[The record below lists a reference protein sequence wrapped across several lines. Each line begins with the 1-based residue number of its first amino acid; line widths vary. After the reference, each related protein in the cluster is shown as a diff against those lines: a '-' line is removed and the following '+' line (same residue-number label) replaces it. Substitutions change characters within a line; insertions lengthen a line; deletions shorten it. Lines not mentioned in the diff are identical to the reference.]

1 MPFPRDRA
9 PTVLEQTSPAFPLP
23 PLHVM
28 AASGLEREVVDVRWS
43 NPGEIKAN
51 TCFNVI
57 GVNVYRSFDSEF
69 GPYFRLNTTP
79 VGSTQWRDRTRVVL
93 ATQEDVSH
101 SFRARGAETDPDR
114 RYMFRT
120 RFRPIVIYPSPGSA
134 NCTNLN
140 VQVTVNGVAAFVE
153 RIYADQGIVELRT
166 TPTFDVVTQKQFPP
180 VLPTA
185 ETDVVLATYRYET
198 NKVPTKLAQRVFYR
212 VTTVAV
218 GDDGK
223 LVETPLERATQGNRD
238 EVEKLDYIWT
248 EAIRR
253 NLWIQFQG
261 GERVKL
267 FIRKAVG
274 VECGCGSSIHKQPSS
289 DCEVCYG
296 TGVIGGYE
304 GPFDIII
311 APDDSARKIAQTNRG
326 RTVEHGYDTWTGPR
340 PLVSQRDFIVK
351 LNGDRYG
358 IGPVR
363 MPSNRG
369 MQLQQMFPIER
380 LDEADMR
387 YRVPLFDTSMMD
399 SPQTRY
405 LRPDMRWG
413 RKDATP
419 MVTEKRT
426 IGDERELRGGTVTW
440 ENIEY

>member
-9 PTVLEQTSPAFPLP
+9 PTVLEQQDPAFPLP
-23 PLHVM
+23 PLNVV
-28 AASGLEREVVDVRWS
+28 AASGLEKEIVDIRWS
-43 NPGEIKAN
+43 NPAEIKVN
-51 TCFNVI
+51 TCFNLM
-57 GVNVYRSFDSEF
+57 GVNIYRSFDSEF

-79 VGSTQWRDRTRVVL
+79 VGSTQWRDQTRVVL
-93 ATQEDVSH
+93 ALQENVSG
-101 SFRARGAETDPDR
+101 SFTARGTATDPAG

-120 RFRPIVIYPSPGSA
+120 RFGPIVIFPSPGSA

-140 VQVTVNGVAAFVE
+140 VQVTVNGTPAFVE
-153 RIYADQGIVELRT
+153 RIYADKGIVELRT
-166 TPTFDVVTQKQFPP
+166 GPTFDVATQQQFPP
-180 VLPTA
+180 VLPT
-185 ETDVVLATYRYET
+185 EEDDVVLATYRYLAERVRT
-198 NKVPTKLAQRVFYR
+198 DLAQRIFYR
-212 VTTVAV
+212 VTAV
-218 GDDGK
+218 GLDSSGN
-223 LVETPLERATQGNRD
+223 LIETPLDRATQSNRD

-274 VECGCGSSIHKQPSS
+274 QKCGCGSSVHKQPSS
-289 DCEVCYG
+289 DCLVCFG
-296 TGVIGGYE
+296 TGVLGGYE
-304 GPFDIII
+304 GPFDLII
-311 APDDSARKIAQTNRG
+311 APDDSARKISQTNRG

-358 IGPVR
+358 IGAVR

-369 MQLQQMFPIER
+369 MQLQQMFPIGR
-380 LDEADMR
+380 LDEQDIR
-387 YRVPLFDTSMMD
+387 YQVPLFNTSLME

-405 LRPDMRWG
+405 LRPGHIPG

-419 MVTEKRT
+419 MRTEKRT
-426 IGDERELRGGTVTW
+426 IGDERELRGNTVTW
-440 ENIEY
+440 ENVEY

>member
-9 PTVLEQTSPAFPLP
+9 PTILEQRDPTLPLP
-23 PLHVM
+23 PLNVI
-28 AASGLEREVVDVRWS
+28 AASGLEKGVIDVRWTS
-43 NPGEIKAN
+43 PAQIQAN
-51 TCFNVI
+51 TCFNLL

-79 VGSTQWRDRTRVVL
+79 VGSTQWRDRTSMVL
-93 ATQEDVSH
+93 AMQEDVSN
-101 SFRARGAETDPDR
+101 SFTARGTATDPAG
-114 RYMFRT
+114 RYMFRV
-120 RFRPIVIYPSPGSA
+120 RNNPIVIYPSPGSA

-140 VQVTVNGVAAFVE
+140 VQVTVNGVPAFVE
-153 RIYADQGIVELRT
+153 CIFAESGTVELRT
-166 TPTFDVVTQKQFPP
+166 TPTFDVITQKQFPP
-180 VLPTA
+180 VLPLNDS
-185 ETDVVLATYRYET
+185 DVVLATYRYEE
-198 NKVPTKLAQRVFYR
+198 NKVRTDLAQRVFYR
-212 VTTVAV
+212 VTSVAIDES
-218 GDDGK
+218 GR
-223 LVETPLERATQGNRD
+223 LVETPLANATQGNRD

-274 VECGCGSSIHKQPSS
+274 LKCGCGSSLHKQPSS
-289 DCEVCYG
+289 DCIACFG
-296 TGVIGGYE
+296 TGILGGYE
-304 GPFDIII
+304 GPFDAII
-311 APDDSARKIAQTNRG
+311 APDDSAKKIAQTNRG
-326 RTVEHGYDTWTGPR
+326 RFLEHSYDTWMGPR

-369 MQLQQMFPIER
+369 MQLQQMFPITH
-380 LDEADMR
+380 LDEKDIR
-387 YRVPLFDTSMMD
+387 YSVPLFETSIME

-405 LRPDMRWG
+405 LRPDGKWG
-413 RKDATP
+413 RGNATP
-419 MVTEKRT
+419 MMTEKHT
-426 IGDERELRGGTVTW
+426 ITDERELRGSTVTW